1 MITNKRFWLVG
12 LAVVAVLAVGLS
24 ACDDDDDDDAGASD
38 EQLVALE
45 EDITRTSVTAAMTAY
60 RAEGLHELDEEAT
73 TASEIGAGWS
83 GSVERMHAVT
93 VGTIWPP
100 ELQEMADELASEL
113 ALAEE
118 AMADDDLEGS
128 KEHIA
133 LSHAAW
139 HDLEHDAY
147 AYIAGEE
154 GEGDDHDSEGEASPA
169 ASGESHDDSEE
180 EEDDHDEDAASP
192 TP

>member
-1 MITNKRFWLVG
+1 LTAIKKFWLVG
-12 LAVVAVLAVGLS
+12 LAAVAILALGLS

-38 EQLVALE
+38 EQLAALA
-45 EDITRTSVTAAMTAY
+45 EDISRTSVAAAMTTY
-60 RAEGLHELDEEAT
+60 RAEGLHNLDEEAT

-93 VGTIWPP
+93 VGTIWP
-100 ELQEMADELASEL
+100 ESLQPMADELASEL

-118 AMADDDLEGS
+118 AIAADDLEGT

-133 LSHAAW
+133 LGHAAW

-147 AYIAGEE
+147 VFIAGEE
-154 GEGDDHDSEGEASPA
+154 GEGEGHDTEGEASPA
-169 ASGESHDDSEE
+169 ASGESHN
-180 EEDDHDEDAASP
+180 EEDAGDDHEESASP